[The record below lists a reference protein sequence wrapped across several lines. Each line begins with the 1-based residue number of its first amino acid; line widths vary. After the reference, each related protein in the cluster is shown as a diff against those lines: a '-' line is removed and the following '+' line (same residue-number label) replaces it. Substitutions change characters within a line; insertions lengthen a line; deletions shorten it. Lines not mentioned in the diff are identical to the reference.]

1 MGGPLIMNAFEMITL
16 SQGLNLSAL
25 FDRGQDYVKRQT
37 RFVSRKPANVIIST
51 MEAVAGSMSLK
62 VHRRDYKIRLEGISA
77 NKAGQFAVVLE
88 VFEVAPSLFMV
99 DARKAAGDTLEYHK
113 FYKNFC
119 AKLDNI
125 IWKAS
130 EGHG

>member
-1 MGGPLIMNAFEMITL
+1 MWCGILEVPLFQNFL
-16 SQGLNLSAL
+16 VLW
-25 FDRGQDYVKRQT
+25 QDYVKRQT

-125 IWKAS
+125 IWKPS